1 MVSGAALHITGFL
14 RVKDSLRSLRILL
27 DILLICLK
35 GITVTKSISL
45 SKRISVIVILFAI
58 VAVCTF
64 FVQSCARKSNHA
76 ASFQNYH
83 ATIDGKEIAGI
94 TNNISSLTWS
104 AQSNTLFSTIN
115 KPAAIVEMTTNGDF
129 IRTIPLDFVKDLETI
144 EYIGDN
150 QFVISDERDYAIY
163 VISLTPN
170 SEVKILKKIKIPL
183 QDSPTNCG
191 FEGLAYSRQDHT
203 FWFFKEKNPIEV
215 YKVNGLLSSNELHIS
230 KDEAL
235 QRQFTLDD
243 VSGAEFNQQKNTLL
257 VLSHESRALQEVT
270 LVGEVIGEMSLTKGS
285 RGLSHNIKQAEGV
298 AMDASGNIYIV
309 SEPNRFYRFTPQS
322 SNKQAGMLHIL
333 VINLLTTKMTNKVK
347 HAFVHASRRTLFF
360 QHRAFRDAG
369 SDLRYGFRPL
379 PLYAYVAR
387 HDGGRIVFI

>member
-1 MVSGAALHITGFL
+1 MKEYLFLFHSTVGVIQTRKALQAAGMTFRVSDIPRDLRGGCGLCIWLTCPPGEEIQWVIPGHTESVYCQQDGGWRCIAHYGIL

-45 SKRISVIVILFAI
+45 SKRIFVIVILFVI

-115 KPAAIVEMTTNGDF
+115 KPAAIVEMTTNGDL

-183 QDSPTNCG
+183 QESPTNCG

-230 KDEAL
+230 KDKAL

-270 LVGEVIGEMSLTKGS
+270 LAGEVIGEMSLTKGS

-322 SNKQAGMLHIL
+322 SH
-333 VINLLTTKMTNKVK
+333 
-347 HAFVHASRRTLFF
+347 
-360 QHRAFRDAG
+360 
-369 SDLRYGFRPL
+369 
-379 PLYAYVAR
+379 
-387 HDGGRIVFI
+387 